1 MGTAEARARLER
13 AQNIRQIPG
22 AMENIGSFL
31 QTPYRA
37 SKQSKEVVRMKHELR
52 S

>member
-1 MGTAEARARLER
+1 MGTAETRARLER
-13 AQNIRQIPG
+13 DQNIRPG
-22 AMENIGSFL
+22 AMDKIVSFL